1 MVVALD
7 WQTFGVAVVVAAALF
22 YLVRR
27 FVLPS
32 RRRQRPAQTFI
43 PLSDVKRRDDN
54 CH

>member
-1 MVVALD
+1 MVLVD
-7 WQTFGVAVVVAAALF
+7 WQTLGVAVVVAAALF
-22 YLVRR
+22 YLMRR

-43 PLSDVKRRDDN
+43 PLSNVKRRDDS

>member
-1 MVVALD
+1 MD
-7 WQTFGVAVVVAAALF
+7 WQTLGVAVVVGAALF

-43 PLSDVKRRDDN
+43 PLSNVKRRDDS